1 MLSLNIDTSQNI
13 TSVSVSSEKEILHLL
28 EEDNERPNHCELLSP
43 MIKKLFNI
51 LSLEVKQITE
61 VRVNIGPGNL
71 SSLRDGISTANLFG
85 RFSNIQQYGI
95 SSFLT

>member
-51 LSLEVKQITE
+51 IAKIKILKVVHI
-61 VRVNIGPGNL
+61 I
-71 SSLRDGISTANLFG
+71 
-85 RFSNIQQYGI
+85 
-95 SSFLT
+95 FLIKIK

>member
-43 MIKKLFNI
+43 MIKKLLNR
-51 LSLEVKQITE
+51 LEHQKEFYHHGDDTV
-61 VRVNIGPGNL
+61 
-71 SSLRDGISTANLFG
+71 
-85 RFSNIQQYGI
+85 
-95 SSFLT
+95 

>member
-51 LSLEVKQITE
+51 YSPANSVDVKKKIWL
-61 VRVNIGPGNL
+61 GN
-71 SSLRDGISTANLFG
+71 
-85 RFSNIQQYGI
+85 
-95 SSFLT
+95 